1 MAVSEE
7 IRVFRKG
14 RHVLRWIP
22 AHAFDARLPKNRVL
36 VSFDGAPVL
45 EVRLKGTKAA
55 AARFFEA
62 PFFRLVI
69 WDWSL
74 GEGVPSKLWEDDFE
88 KMARAGLSEEA
99 FRRVLPDTTR
109 SFVAL
114 PEPLGRDAYAEE
126 LLAALSLL
134 TARRVFLL
142 SAFKECLL
150 EGAVP
155 EIANG
160 ADLNDVLALDNWL
173 QGWLA
178 SAHPELRKARA
189 DNSAG
194 SDLPLWIAPIP
205 HEENNDW
212 QYRAMLSEFVGGVP
226 VPLFPCWLL
235 YEGPGVRL
243 AGDFDD
249 LKFFQAGATGPE
261 SDAPWFINNY
271 KAEYGHQF
279 WFKRSSSDFVEM
291 LRRWA
296 EILQTDKSRA
306 NRICAALY
314 FYLCGEQKRL
324 DAKKTVLAMANRFP
338 WLSELKPEHRGKMTW
353 LTALRVAFLAE
364 ESPAPKH

>member
-7 IRVFRKG
+7 IRVFREG

-22 AHAFDARLPKNRVL
+22 SHAFDARLPKNRVL

-69 WDWSL
+69 WDWSSA
-74 GEGVPSKLWEDDFE
+74 ESVPSKLWEDDFE

-99 FRRVLPDTTR
+99 FRRVLPDTTS

-126 LLAALSLL
+126 LLSALSLL
-134 TARRVFLL
+134 TARRIFLL

-150 EGAVP
+150 EDIVP
-155 EIANG
+155 EILGG
-160 ADLNDVLALDNWL
+160 ADPREVLDLGNWI

-178 SAHPELRKARA
+178 YAHPELRKARA

-194 SDLPLWIAPIP
+194 SGFPLWIAPLP
-205 HEENNDW
+205 HKENNDW

-226 VPLFPCWLL
+226 VPLFPCWML

-243 AGDFDD
+243 AADFDD
-249 LKFFQAGATGPE
+249 LKFFQAGAPGPE
-261 SDAPWFINNY
+261 FDAPWFMNNY
-271 KAEYGHQF
+271 KSEYGHQF
-279 WFKRSSSDFVEM
+279 WFKSSSYDFVEM
-291 LRRWA
+291 LGRWA

-306 NRICAALY
+306 HRVRAALS
-314 FYLCGEQKRL
+314 FYLCGEQKRF
-324 DAKKTVLAMANRFP
+324 DAKTTVLAMAKRFP

-353 LTALRVAFLAE
+353 LAALRIAFLAE
-364 ESPAPKH
+364 ESQARKI